1 MINNRLN
8 VGILICSS
16 EIPAWQLKMLNTLN
30 DSNYSKIALILQN
43 KNEGKEKFRNGKK
56 NKIGRKIVYKL
67 YTKYD
72 RLLFKVKPDPFKLHN
87 IFSYFPISV
96 IQIPN
101 KNNSKKNYLK
111 TIDEVK
117 KINLDII
124 IKLETSE
131 LKIELFEIP
140 KYGVWSYHIADSS
153 VNRGTPPGFWEVM
166 NKCSVTGSEL
176 QILTL
181 NPGYEKVLYRSYS
194 MTDPNSVARNIN
206 SILWKSAMFIPR
218 KLQELHSIGEDKFFE
233 RLKVNNIHPDFYSN
247 RNFQIPNNFEMLNL
261 LTKHLSRYLKDKII
275 ETLFVEQWH
284 LQYAMSD
291 DNFPPNLLHSYKN
304 IIPPKDRFW
313 ADPNFIKRNDKYY
326 IFFEELIYSNKKA
339 HISVIELDKK
349 GNISSPEIVLKKDYH
364 LSFPFVFEVNGDLYM
379 IPETSEN
386 KTIELY
392 KCVVFPNKWELENV
406 LLKNI
411 VGVDANI
418 LYHHEKWW
426 LFVNLKEIDGISL
439 YDELFLFYSDDFSGT
454 KWTPH
459 PKNPIIS
466 DARTARPAGRIFK
479 YGDNLYR
486 PSQNCAK
493 RYGYGININHIIKLD
508 EYEYKEER
516 VNFIE
521 PKWGKR
527 YIGTHTFNHSDD
539 FTIVDVLTRRRKIF

>member
-56 NKIGRKIVYKL
+56 NKIDRKIVYKL

-101 KNNSKKNYLK
+101 KNNSKKNYLE
-111 TIDEVK
+111 TIDEIK

-140 KYGVWSYHIADSS
+140 KYGVWSYHIADSN
-153 VNRGTPPGFWEVM
+153 VNRGTLPGFWEVM

-176 QILTL
+176 QILIL

-233 RLKVNNIHPDFYSN
+233 RLKANNIHPAFYSN

-275 ETLFVEQWH
+275 EL
-284 LQYAMSD
+284 Y
-291 DNFPPNLLHSYKN
+291 LLSN
-304 IIPPKDRFW
+304 G
-313 ADPNFIKRNDKYY
+313 
-326 IFFEELIYSNKKA
+326 IYSMQLA
-339 HISVIELDKK
+339 MIIFPQIYCIVI
-349 GNISSPEIVLKKDYH
+349 
-364 LSFPFVFEVNGDLYM
+364 
-379 IPETSEN
+379 
-386 KTIELY
+386 
-392 KCVVFPNKWELENV
+392 
-406 LLKNI
+406 
-411 VGVDANI
+411 
-418 LYHHEKWW
+418 
-426 LFVNLKEIDGISL
+426 
-439 YDELFLFYSDDFSGT
+439 
-454 KWTPH
+454 
-459 PKNPIIS
+459 
-466 DARTARPAGRIFK
+466 
-479 YGDNLYR
+479 
-486 PSQNCAK
+486 
-493 RYGYGININHIIKLD
+493 
-508 EYEYKEER
+508 
-516 VNFIE
+516 
-521 PKWGKR
+521 
-527 YIGTHTFNHSDD
+527 
-539 FTIVDVLTRRRKIF
+539 KI